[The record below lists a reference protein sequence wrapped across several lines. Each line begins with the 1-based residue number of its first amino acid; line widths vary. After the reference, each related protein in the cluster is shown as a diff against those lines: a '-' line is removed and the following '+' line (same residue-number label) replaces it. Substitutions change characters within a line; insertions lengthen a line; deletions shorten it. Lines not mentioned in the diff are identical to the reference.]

1 MERNG
6 KDGKRLIRSP
16 QKCVILHGIELTRS
30 AQLQVP
36 GPLFRLG
43 CLRDPP
49 GRYWEPVGPLTI
61 AVLEFEKW
69 RKIIGKSTNNHGDG
83 ILQWEC
89 TPKMME
95 FVVGIRL
102 IGAEI
107 MKSTNWKFPISLV
120 EEGDDEE
127 WTEHCSFDLRP
138 WKIGGTWYKFL
149 YMLYYLSF
157 SYRHNMQLCL
167 CLCLIPISSSLANST
182 I

>member
-1 MERNG
+1 MGMHPEN
-6 KDGKRLIRSP
+6 
-16 QKCVILHGIELTRS
+16 
-30 AQLQVP
+30 
-36 GPLFRLG
+36 
-43 CLRDPP
+43 
-49 GRYWEPVGPLTI
+49 
-61 AVLEFEKW
+61 
-69 RKIIGKSTNNHGDG
+69 DG
-83 ILQWEC
+83 IRGGDSTDWC
-89 TPKMME
+89 
-95 FVVGIRL
+95 GDY
-102 IGAEI
+102 EI
-107 MKSTNWKFPISLV
+107 HKLKIPYQPV